1 MGAHYCSVSPS
12 GGCKTVAAVQLLSGH
27 DSHKQAKPH
36 IFSSEQQ
43 NTQKSSCD
51 KSSRKDLSKTN
62 RKALILS
69 SYYLPNPGLN
79 CYYHDLHED
88 DLPPRQVS
96 KDNRDVSIRRLEGAN
111 DRRGGRDNI
120 KAQLVLR
127 TVTVSV
133 LVLLTTF
140 DLKIVVSVKNQG
152 RPYAFDTSPPRL
164 KNIHYAYLS

>member
-1 MGAHYCSVSPS
+1 M
-12 GGCKTVAAVQLLSGH
+12 AAVQLLSGH
-27 DSHKQAKPH
+27 DSLKQAKPH

-69 SYYLPNPGLN
+69 SYYLPNPGVN

-120 KAQLVLR
+120 KAQLPSRSL
-127 TVTVSV
+127 SSSFSQ
-133 LVLLTTF
+133 L

-152 RPYAFDTSPPRL
+152 RPYAIDTSPPRL